1 MTPEGTLPENIQAL
15 LDRADLSLLRGK
27 HGEASTF
34 FWKATE
40 AAIKQAASARGHRL
54 RSLDY
59 DDVEPFIDGLEQ
71 KTGIPL
77 VSGYLVTLEYR
88 ANGDGDLLDLEDVA
102 FYEPVVR
109 SFIARLLVRCGSRT
123 GIKVNGT

>member
-1 MTPEGTLPENIQAL
+1 MTPEDTLPENIQAL

-40 AAIKQAASARGHRL
+40 AAIKQAALARGHKL
-54 RSLDY
+54 GSLGY

-71 KTGIPL
+71 KTGVPL
-77 VSGYLVTLEYR
+77 VSGYLITLEYQR
-88 ANGDGDLLDLEDVA
+88 NGDGDLLDLEDVV
-102 FYEPVVR
+102 FYQPVVH
-109 SFIARLLVRCGSRT
+109 SFIIDLLAMADTST
-123 GIKVNGT
+123 AST

>member
-1 MTPEGTLPENIQAL
+1 MTPEDTLPENIQAL

-34 FWKATE
+34 FWNATE
-40 AAIKQAASARGHRL
+40 AAIKQAASARGHKL

-59 DDVEPFIDGLEQ
+59 DDVEPFIDSLEQ
-71 KTGIPL
+71 QLDPGVGL
-77 VSGYLVTLEYR
+77 MAAYLVTLEIQ
-88 ANGDGDLLDLEDVA
+88 ANSDGQRMDLDDVA

-109 SFIARLLVRCGSRT
+109 SFIIDLLVMAE
-123 GIKVNGT
+123 

>member
-1 MTPEGTLPENIQAL
+1 MTMTAKSIIPENIQSL
-15 LDRADLSLLRGK
+15 LDQADLSLLRGK

-40 AAIKQAASARGHRL
+40 AAIRQAALAHGHKL
-54 RSLDY
+54 ASSEY
-59 DDVEPFIDGLEQ
+59 DDVEPFIDSLEQ

-77 VSGYLVTLEYR
+77 VSGYLITLEYE

-109 SFIARLLVRCGSRT
+109 SFISRLLAA
-123 GIKVNGT
+123 

>member
-1 MTPEGTLPENIQAL
+1 MPTETGNPIPENIQSL

-27 HGEASTF
+27 HGEASRY

-40 AAIKQAASARGHRL
+40 AAIRQAALARGHKL

-59 DDVEPFIDGLEQ
+59 DDVEPFIDSLDRKLDPGVGLMAA
-71 KTGIPL
+71 
-77 VSGYLVTLEYR
+77 YLVTLEIQ
-88 ANGDGDLLDLEDVA
+88 ANDDGQRMDLDDVA

-109 SFIARLLVRCGSRT
+109 SFIIDLLVMAE
-123 GIKVNGT
+123 

>member
-1 MTPEGTLPENIQAL
+1 MPADTKNPIPQNIQSL

-27 HGEASTF
+27 HGEASTY

-40 AAIKQAASARGHRL
+40 AAIRQAALARGHQL

-59 DDVEPFIDGLEQ
+59 DDVEPFIDSLEQ

-77 VSGYLVTLEYR
+77 VSGYLITLEYQ
-88 ANGDGDLLDLEDVA
+88 ANGDGDLLDLDDVA

-109 SFIARLLVRCGSRT
+109 SFIARLLAA
-123 GIKVNGT
+123 

>member
-1 MTPEGTLPENIQAL
+1 MTTKNVIPENIQSL

-40 AAIKQAASARGHRL
+40 AAIEQAASARGHKL

-59 DDVEPFIDGLEQ
+59 DDVEPFIDSLDQEVDLGL
-71 KTGIPL
+71 GL
-77 VSGYLVTLEYR
+77 MSGYLITLEYQR
-88 ANGDGDLLDLEDVA
+88 NCDGDLLDLEDVV

-109 SFIARLLVRCGSRT
+109 SFIMELLA
-123 GIKVNGT
+123 IAE

>member
-1 MTPEGTLPENIQAL
+1 MTAANPIPENIQSL
-15 LDRADLSLLRGK
+15 LDWADLSLLRGK

-40 AAIKQAASARGHRL
+40 AAIKRTASARGHQL

-71 KTGIPL
+71 KTGVPL
-77 VSGYLVTLEYR
+77 VSGYLNALEFER
-88 ANGDGDLLDLEDVA
+88 NGDGDLMDLDDVV
-102 FYEPVVR
+102 FYEPVIR
-109 SFIARLLVRCGSRT
+109 SFIVRLLAVR
-123 GIKVNGT
+123 